1 MTKKNLIKN
10 EPEIFHEKIVKIIQ
24 DAKNKVFISAN
35 TLMVHAYW
43 NIGKTIVEEEQ
54 SGKERAEY
62 GKKIVESL
70 AQKLKLLGEKGF
82 DRSNLWMMRHFYLTY
97 PILDAVRQEL
107 TWTHYRLLLRV
118 DDEKKRCFYEIE
130 CIKSIWSTRE
140 LERQINTL
148 LYERL
153 ALSRDKKGLLSLSQ
167 SGADPAK
174 PSDIVKD
181 PFVLEFLGLSD
192 HKHLLEKDLEDALLT
207 HLQSFLLE
215 LGRGFSFVARQKR
228 ITLGTD
234 HFYLDLVFYHYLLK
248 CFVIIDLKMEKLTH
262 QDIGQMQMYVNY
274 YEKELTPKGDN
285 PPVGIIL
292 CSDKNDAIV
301 KYTLND
307 ENKKIF
313 ASKYKLQLPTEDE
326 LKKELIREKEM
337 IILEKKLSEEEIK

>member
-1 MTKKNLIKN
+1 MSKIEITKN
-10 EPEIFHEKIVKIIQ
+10 ESNLFYEKIIKIIQ
-24 DAKNKVFISAN
+24 ETKNKIYLSAN
-35 TLMVHAYW
+35 SLMVHAYW

-54 SGKERAEY
+54 QGQEKAEY
-62 GKKIVESL
+62 GKKIIESL
-70 AQKLKLLGEKGF
+70 AQKLKSQGEKGF
-82 DRSNLWMMRHFYLTY
+82 DRSNLWMMRQFYLTY
-97 PILDAVRQEL
+97 PILDALRQEL
-107 TWTHYRLLLRV
+107 SWTHYRLLLRV
-118 DDEKKRCFYEIE
+118 DNEKKRQFYEIE

-140 LERQINTL
+140 LERQISTL

-153 ALSRDKKGLLSLSQ
+153 ALSRDKEGLLALSQ
-167 SGADPAK
+167 NGAEPAK

-181 PFVLEFLGLSD
+181 PFVLEFLGLSEN
-192 HKHLLEKDLEDALLT
+192 KNLLERDLESALLT

-234 HFYLDLVFYHYLLK
+234 HFYLDLVFYNYLLK

-274 YEKELTPKGDN
+274 YEKELTPTGDN

-292 CSDKNDAIV
+292 CSDKNDAVV

-313 ASKYKLQLPTEDE
+313 ASKYRFQLPTEEE
-326 LKKELIREKEM
+326 LKIELIREKEL
-337 IILEKKLSEEEIK
+337 ILLENQFNKIEIE